1 MFLAGSLILPA
12 GHSRKHRFLL
22 QSKPGG
28 KTAYAETRDK
38 GGASVSSAD
47 SELDRLESAAEKEVE
62 NGVDVRAS
70 SGNGV
75 AKGEEEEA
83 GGGALA
89 SGGALAGV
97 LLVATLATMAGLG
110 YMYKDQINT
119 ALIQFQGVLET
130 LGPSAYVIFVFA
142 YAGLEVLAIPA
153 IPLTMS
159 AGLLFGQVTGTV
171 IVSAAGTLA
180 ATISFLIARYLAR
193 DRILKIAEKNPKF
206 VAIDKA
212 IGKESFK
219 VVTLLRL
226 SPLLPFSV
234 GNYLYGLTSV
244 KLMPYVLGSWIGM
257 LPGTFAYVSAGNAG
271 KTLLQDSA
279 DGIVGNGPSGQ
290 MQLISL
296 GLGLLAT
303 IGATWYVGKLA
314 KNAVDDIEK

>member
-1 MFLAGSLILPA
+1 MAAAGTAKNVQPFQTALLQELQPHLREHGRSNTNCSHRLKSSSKPLGLTCSNTLPSLPLRKSSRHDPTFLAGSLILPA

-62 NGVDVRAS
+62 NGMDARAS

-119 ALIQFQGVLET
+119 ALIQFQGVLESRS
-130 LGPSAYVIFVFA
+130 LSS
-142 YAGLEVLAIPA
+142 LEEIY
-153 IPLTMS
+153 
-159 AGLLFGQVTGTV
+159 
-171 IVSAAGTLA
+171 
-180 ATISFLIARYLAR
+180 LI
-193 DRILKIAEKNPKF
+193 
-206 VAIDKA
+206 
-212 IGKESFK
+212 
-219 VVTLLRL
+219 
-226 SPLLPFSV
+226 
-234 GNYLYGLTSV
+234 
-244 KLMPYVLGSWIGM
+244 
-257 LPGTFAYVSAGNAG
+257 
-271 KTLLQDSA
+271 
-279 DGIVGNGPSGQ
+279 
-290 MQLISL
+290 
-296 GLGLLAT
+296 
-303 IGATWYVGKLA
+303 
-314 KNAVDDIEK
+314 